1 VSGGT
6 LITLVVLGWLL
17 WRFVKIQ
24 ANPMTRCGACEGR
37 PPGDREGN
45 YHRCW
50 RCGGASER
58 LRLGAWVMLKVGI
71 PVPRARKPAKRN
83 RMGL

>member
-1 VSGGT
+1 
-6 LITLVVLGWLL
+6 
-17 WRFVKIQ
+17 
-24 ANPMTRCGACEGR
+24 MTRCGACEGK
-37 PPGDREGN
+37 PPGDGEGN

-58 LRLGAWVMLKVGI
+58 LRLGAWVTLKVGI

>member
-1 VSGGT
+1 
-6 LITLVVLGWLL
+6 LLL